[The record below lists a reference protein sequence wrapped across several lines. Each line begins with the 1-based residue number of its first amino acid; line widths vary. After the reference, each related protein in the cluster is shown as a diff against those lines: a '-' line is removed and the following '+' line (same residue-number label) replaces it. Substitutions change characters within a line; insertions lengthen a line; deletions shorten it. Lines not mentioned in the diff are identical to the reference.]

1 MTIGT
6 NTLFLSQQYCS
17 LKQCEIFQKQ
27 FETHT
32 TYKAQSLHK
41 MAHNQTKTYS
51 FAESGSTNS
60 MFALKRMEDVY
71 FNGMGES
78 DSPHRH
84 DYYAIMLIEE
94 GKGIHFV
101 DFEKYNIENQSVYFI
116 LPGQMHQVVLT
127 EIPKGWVLAFT
138 EEFLISNSISEKL
151 INDIYLFN
159 DYGQSPPLPL
169 NIAQM
174 NVYKSLI
181 SQMEHFAT
189 SLKNYSSEA
198 IGSLLKLFLI
208 QSNNHCS
215 LVKENN
221 PQLIETTNHLLRSFK
236 QQLDKHYKTKHKV
249 SDYADMLAVT
259 ADYLN
264 KTVKNITGK
273 PAKEHIQSRLIVEAK
288 RTLLFSNISSK
299 ELSYELGFDES
310 AHFNNFFKKTT
321 GITPTEFRN
330 TVRLS

>member
-1 MTIGT
+1 
-6 NTLFLSQQYCS
+6 
-17 LKQCEIFQKQ
+17 
-27 FETHT
+27 
-32 TYKAQSLHK
+32 
-41 MAHNQTKTYS
+41 MAHNQIKTYT
-51 FAESGSTNS
+51 FAESGSENP
-60 MFALKRMEDVY
+60 MFILKRMEDIY
-71 FNGMGES
+71 FNGDGES

-84 DYYAIMLIEE
+84 DYYAIILVEK
-94 GKGIHFV
+94 GKGVHYV
-101 DFEKYNIENQSVYFI
+101 DFEKYDISDHSVYFI
-116 LPGQMHQVVLT
+116 LPGQMHQVVLS
-127 EIPKGWVLAFT
+127 EAPKGWVLAFT

-169 NIAQM
+169 NESQM
-174 NVYKSLI
+174 NIYKSLI
-181 SQMEHFAT
+181 DQMEHFSA
-189 SLKNYSSEA
+189 SLKNYSGEA
-198 IGSLLKLFLI
+198 TGSLLKLFLI

-215 LVKENN
+215 LAKENN

-236 QQLDKHYKTKHKV
+236 QLLEKHYKTKHKV

-273 PAKEHIQSRLIVEAK
+273 PAKEHIQSKLIVEAK

-299 ELSYELGFDES
+299 ELSYELGFEES

-321 GITPTEFRN
+321 GFSPTEFRSS
-330 TVRLS
+330 VRLS